1 MAVTLAPSF
10 EEAERYRTAGFW
22 SEELIDGFVSA
33 LAADGATAS
42 LTAITDGDHTFT
54 YAELEEHTCAIAGAL
69 HQMGVRKGDVVSWQ
83 LPNWWEAFPLH
94 YGILRR
100 GAVSNPIISIY
111 RRSEVEFILRQ
122 AETKV
127 FVHPA
132 VFRGFDYRQMV
143 AEMAPQLPALTRTVV
158 VRDQAASGATF
169 EEMLQADA
177 APDVKRAATEPA
189 VLMYTSGTTS
199 DPKGVVHPH
208 VTLVRENYGCAK
220 SWGLTGED
228 RIFMPSPL
236 THITG
241 LLYGLQLPPM
251 IGSPVVLQDVWESK
265 KALELIERH
274 RCTFTTG
281 ATPFVYGLTH
291 CEDLDR
297 RDISSL
303 RWVGVGGAD
312 VPPDL
317 VREAEAR
324 LGATIA
330 RGYGSTEYPTA
341 TQAWVGDPLDWRAE
355 TDGRAV
361 QGTELRIVDEA
372 GANVPDGERGELL
385 VRGPER
391 FTGYLVPPPDEEV
404 FDAGGW
410 FATGDMARL
419 DSRGQ
424 LTIDGRKK
432 DIILRGG
439 ENISVKEVEDHLYA
453 HPKIADVAIVAM
465 PDPIMVE
472 RACAFV
478 VVADE
483 EPPTLPELTE
493 YLLNRGL
500 AIQKVPERIEQ
511 VKELPKNL
519 AGKVQKAKLRERI
532 KTVLAAE
539 AQKAGDGAGHLGPG
553 SARHRSTVGGAA

>member
-1 MAVTLAPSF
+1 MAVTLTPPPG
-10 EEAERYRTAGFW
+10 ETERYRRAGLW

-33 LAADGATAS
+33 LAADGASAS
-42 LTAITDGDHTFT
+42 WAAIADGDDSFT
-54 YAELEEHTCAIAGAL
+54 YAELEARTCAIAGAL
-69 HQMGVRKGDVVSWQ
+69 HEMGVRKGDVVSWQ
-83 LPNWWEAFPLH
+83 LPNWWEAIPLH

-100 GAVSNPIISIY
+100 GAVSNPLIPIY
-111 RRSEVEFILRQ
+111 RRGEVEFILRQ

-127 FVHPA
+127 FVHPP

-143 AEMAPQLPALTRTVV
+143 AEMAPQLPALRQTVV
-158 VRDQAASGATF
+158 VRGEPAGGHAF
-169 EEMLQADA
+169 EAMLQAGA
-177 APDVKRAATEPA
+177 APEIERAATDPA
-189 VLMYTSGTTS
+189 LLMYTSGTTS

-208 VTLVRENYGCAK
+208 VTLVRENRGCAE

-236 THITG
+236 AHVTG
-241 LLYGLQLPPM
+241 LLYGVQLPPM
-251 IGSPVVLQDVWESK
+251 IGSRVVLQDVWEPR

-274 RCTFTTG
+274 RCTFTAA
-281 ATPFVYGLTH
+281 ATPFLHGLTH

-324 LGATIA
+324 LDATIA

-361 QGTELRIVDEA
+361 EGTELRIVDEA
-372 GANVPDGERGELL
+372 GGDVPNGERGELL

-391 FTGYLVPPPDEEV
+391 FTGYLMPPPDEEV
-404 FDAGGW
+404 FDAEGW
-410 FATGDMARL
+410 FATGDLARL
-419 DSRGQ
+419 DPRGQ

-439 ENISVKEVEDHLYA
+439 ENISVKEVEDHLHA
-453 HPKIADVAIVAM
+453 HPKIAEVAIVAM
-465 PDPIMVE
+465 PDPVMVE

-478 VVADE
+478 VAAGDG
-483 EPPTLPELTE
+483 PPTLSELTQ
-493 YLLNRGL
+493 YLRDRGL
-500 AIQKVPERIEQ
+500 AIQKVPERIEP
-511 VKELPKNL
+511 VDELPKNM
-519 AGKVQKAKLRERI
+519 AGKVQKAKLRDRI

-539 AQKAGDGAGHLGPG
+539 A
-553 SARHRSTVGGAA
+553 RAAETAPAI